1 MMNLTVLKIL
11 ARIPLPVLSLMAWP
25 LGLLLILIPNKQRH
39 YARVNVRICLP
50 QLPPLQRQWIW
61 MRSLI
66 ETVKTLLE
74 SPKLWLGKQ
83 NTVLQLIRKIDGLG
97 AVKEAM
103 EKGRGVIFIAPHLGN
118 WEIIGQFYSHHFPMV
133 LMYRPQ
139 KNKELDNIIRNGRE
153 RFGAQLVPS
162 TRRGL
167 AILLKNLHE
176 NKTIGVLPDQNPGA
190 GAGVYVPF
198 FGVAANTPIFA
209 TRLASRTGAAAF
221 IVTAERL
228 AFGRG
233 YHLHIEAASKCL
245 YDKNV
250 EVGAACMN
258 RDMEKII
265 LRRPEQYWWGYN
277 RFRHRP
283 EGEADIY

>member
-1 MMNLTVLKIL
+1 MILPVLKIL
-11 ARIPLPVLSLMAWP
+11 ARIPLPVLHLSAWP

-39 YARVNVRICLP
+39 YARINVRICLP
-50 QLPPLQRQWIW
+50 HLPFLHRQWIW

-74 SPKLWLGKQ
+74 SPRLWLGEQDK
-83 NTVLQLIRKIDGLG
+83 VLQLIRKVDGLE
-97 AVKEAM
+97 AVKQAA
-103 EKGRGVIFIAPHLGN
+103 EKGKGVIFIAPHLGN
-118 WEIIGQFYSHHFPMV
+118 WEMIGQYYSHHFPMV

-139 KNKELDNIIRNGRE
+139 KNRVLDEIIRKGRE
-153 RFGAQLVPS
+153 RFGALLVPS
-162 TRRGL
+162 TRKGL
-167 AILLKNLHE
+167 GMLLKSLRE

-198 FGVAANTPIFA
+198 FGIAANTPIFA

-228 AFGRG
+228 AFGHG
-233 YHLHIEAASKCL
+233 YHLHIEEATEGLSSK
-245 YDKNV
+245 DVK
-250 EVGAACMN
+250 VGAACMN

-283 EGEADIY
+283 EGEPEIY

>member
-1 MMNLTVLKIL
+1 MILPVLKIL
-11 ARIPLPVLSLMAWP
+11 ARIPLPVLHLMAWP
-25 LGLLLILIPNKQRH
+25 LGLLLIILPNKQRY
-39 YARVNVRICLP
+39 YARINVRICLS
-50 QLPPLQRQWIW
+50 QLSPLQRQWIW

-74 SPKLWLGKQ
+74 SPRLWLGEHGK
-83 NTVLQLIRKIDGLG
+83 VLQLIRKIDGLE
-97 AVKEAM
+97 AVEQAM
-103 EKGRGVIFIAPHLGN
+103 KKGKGVIFIAPHLGN
-118 WEIIGQFYSHHFPMV
+118 WEIIGQYYSHHYPMV

-139 KNKELDNIIRNGRE
+139 KNKELDDIIRKGRE
-153 RFGAQLVPS
+153 RFGGQLVPA
-162 TRRGL
+162 TRKGL
-167 AILLKNLHE
+167 AILLKSLRE
-176 NKTIGVLPDQNPGA
+176 NKTIGILPDQNPGA

-198 FGVAANTPIFA
+198 FGIQANTPVFA

-245 YDKNV
+245 YDRDV
-250 EVGAACMN
+250 ETGAACMN

-265 LRRPEQYWWGYN
+265 LQRPKQYWWGYN

-283 EGEADIY
+283 EGEPEIY

>member
-1 MMNLTVLKIL
+1 MIQTVLKIL
-11 ARIPLPVLSLMAWP
+11 ARIPLPVLHLMAWP
-25 LGLLLILIPNKQRH
+25 LGLLLILIPNRQRH
-39 YARVNVRICLP
+39 YARINVHICLP
-50 QLPPLQRQWIW
+50 HLSTLQQQRIW

-74 SPKLWLGKQ
+74 SPRLWLAKPDK
-83 NTVLQLIRKIDGLG
+83 VLQLIRHVDGLE
-97 AVKEAM
+97 AVKQARGQG
-103 EKGRGVIFIAPHLGN
+103 KGVIFIAPHLGN

-139 KNKELDNIIRNGRE
+139 KNQALDDIIRNGRE
-153 RFGAQLVPS
+153 RFGGLLVPS
-162 TRRGL
+162 TRKGL
-167 AILLKNLHE
+167 AILLKGLRE
-176 NKTIGVLPDQNPGA
+176 NKTIGILPDQNPGA

-198 FGVAANTPIFA
+198 FGIQANTPLFA

-228 AFGRG
+228 TFGRG
-233 YHLHIEAASKCL
+233 YHLHIEAASECL

-250 EVGAACMN
+250 TLGAACMN

-265 LRRPEQYWWGYN
+265 LRCPEQYWWAYN

-283 EGEADIY
+283 EGEPDIY

>member
-1 MMNLTVLKIL
+1 MILLVLKML
-11 ARIPLPVLSLMAWP
+11 AHLPLPVLHLLAWP
-25 LGLLLILIPNKQRH
+25 LGLLLIIIPNKQRH
-39 YARVNVRICLP
+39 CARINVQLCLP
-50 QLPPLQRQWIW
+50 QYSYWQRQWIW

-74 SPKLWLGKQ
+74 SPRLWLAKPDK
-83 NTVLQLIRKIDGLG
+83 VLQLIRRVDGME
-97 AVKEAM
+97 AVKQAK

-139 KNKELDNIIRNGRE
+139 KNKQLDDIIRNGRK
-153 RFGAQLVPS
+153 RFGGLLVPS
-162 TRRGL
+162 TLKGL
-167 AILLKNLHE
+167 AMLLKGLRE
-176 NKTIGVLPDQNPGA
+176 NKTIGILPDQNPGA

-198 FGVAANTPIFA
+198 FGIAANTPVFA
-209 TRLASRTGAAAF
+209 TRLASRTQASAF

-228 AFGRG
+228 SFGRG
-233 YHLHIEAASKCL
+233 YHLQITPASECL
-245 YDKNV
+245 YDSDV
-250 EVGAACMN
+250 ETGAACMN
-258 RDMEKII
+258 RDMEQII
-265 LRRPEQYWWGYN
+265 LQKPEQYWWGYN

>member
-1 MMNLTVLKIL
+1 MILLVLKIL
-11 ARIPLPVLSLMAWP
+11 ARLPLPVLHLLAWP
-25 LGLLLILIPNKQRH
+25 LGLLLIIIPNKQRH
-39 YARVNVRICLP
+39 CARINVRLCLP
-50 QLPPLQRQWIW
+50 QYAFWKRQWIW

-74 SPKLWLGKQ
+74 SPRLWLAAPDK
-83 NTVLQLIRKIDGLG
+83 VLQLIRRVDGME
-97 AVKEAM
+97 AVKQAK
-103 EKGRGVIFIAPHLGN
+103 EKGRGIIFIAPHLGN

-139 KNKELDNIIRNGRE
+139 KNKELDDIIRSGRK
-153 RFGAQLVPS
+153 RFGGLLVPS
-162 TRRGL
+162 TLKGL
-167 AILLKNLHE
+167 AMLLKGLRE
-176 NKTIGVLPDQNPGA
+176 NKTIGILPDQNPGA
-190 GAGVYVPF
+190 GTGVFVPF
-198 FGVAANTPIFA
+198 FGILANTPVFA

-228 AFGRG
+228 HFGRG
-233 YHLHIEAASKCL
+233 YHLKITPASECL
-245 YDKNV
+245 YDQNV
-250 EVGAACMN
+250 ETGAACMN

-265 LRRPEQYWWGYN
+265 LQRPEQYWWGYN

>member
-1 MMNLTVLKIL
+1 MILFILKIL
-11 ARIPLPVLSLMAWP
+11 ARIPLPVLHLGAWP
-25 LGLLLILIPNKQRH
+25 LGLLLIIIPNKQRH
-39 YARVNVRICLP
+39 YARINVRICLP
-50 QLPPLQRQWIW
+50 QLSFRQRQWIW

-83 NTVLQLIRKIDGLG
+83 RKVLQLIRKVDGLE
-97 AVKEAM
+97 AVKQAR
-103 EKGRGVIFIAPHLGN
+103 EKGKGVIFIAPHLGN
-118 WEIIGQFYSHHFPMV
+118 WEIIGQFYSYNFPMV

-139 KNKELDNIIRNGRE
+139 KNPELDDIIRKGRE
-153 RFGAQLVPS
+153 RFDAQLVPS
-162 TRRGL
+162 TRKGL
-167 AILLKNLHE
+167 AILLKSLRE
-176 NKTIGVLPDQNPGA
+176 NKTIGILPDQNPGA

-198 FGVAANTPIFA
+198 FGISANTPIFA
-209 TRLASRTGAAAF
+209 TRLASRTHAAAF

-245 YDKNV
+245 YDRNV
-250 EVGAACMN
+250 ETGAACMN

-265 LRRPEQYWWGYN
+265 LRRPEQYWWSYN

-283 EGEADIY
+283 EGEPEIY

>member
-1 MMNLTVLKIL
+1 MILSVVKLL
-11 ARIPLPVLSLMAWP
+11 ARIPLPVLHLLAWP

-39 YARVNVRICLP
+39 YARINVRICLP
-50 QLPPLQRQWIW
+50 RHSFVKRQWIW

-74 SPKLWLGKQ
+74 SPRLWLGKPDK
-83 NTVLQLIRKIDGLG
+83 VLKLIRKVDGLD
-97 AVKEAM
+97 AVKQASQ
-103 EKGRGVIFIAPHLGN
+103 KGRGIIFIAPHLGN
-118 WEIIGQFYSHHFPMV
+118 WEMIGQFYSHHFPMV

-139 KNKELDNIIRNGRE
+139 KNKQLDDIIRNGRE
-153 RFGAQLVPS
+153 RFGGQLVPS
-162 TRRGL
+162 TRKGL
-167 AILLKNLHE
+167 AMLLKALHE
-176 NKTIGVLPDQNPGA
+176 NKTIGILPDQNPGA

-198 FGVAANTPIFA
+198 FGIAANTPVFA

-233 YHLHIEAASKCL
+233 YHLHIKAASDCL
-245 YDKNV
+245 YDKQV
-250 EVGAACMN
+250 EVGAACIN

-265 LRRPEQYWWGYN
+265 LQRPEQYWWGYN

-283 EGEADIY
+283 EGEPEIY

>member
-1 MMNLTVLKIL
+1 MILSVLKIL
-11 ARIPLPVLSLMAWP
+11 ARIPLPVLHLAAWP

-39 YARVNVRICLP
+39 CARINVRICLP
-50 QLPPLQRQWIW
+50 DLSFLQRQWLW

-74 SPKLWLGKQ
+74 SPRLWLGEQEK
-83 NTVLQLIRKIDGLG
+83 VLQLIRKVDGLE
-97 AVKEAM
+97 AVKQATK
-103 EKGRGVIFIAPHLGN
+103 KGKGVIFIAPHLGN

-139 KNKELDNIIRNGRE
+139 KNRALDNIIRHGRE

-162 TRRGL
+162 TRKGL
-167 AILLKNLHE
+167 AMLLKSLRE
-176 NKTIGVLPDQNPGA
+176 NKTIGILPDQNPGA

-198 FGVAANTPIFA
+198 FGIAANTPIFA
-209 TRLASRTGAAAF
+209 TRLASRTNAAAF
-221 IVTAERL
+221 VITAERL
-228 AFGRG
+228 TFGRG

-245 YDKNV
+245 YDKEV
-250 EVGAACMN
+250 ETGAACMN

-265 LRRPEQYWWGYN
+265 LRRPAQYWWGYN

-283 EGEADIY
+283 EGEPEIY

>member
-1 MMNLTVLKIL
+1 MVLTVLKIL
-11 ARIPLPVLSLMAWP
+11 ARIPLPVLHFTAWP

-39 YARVNVRICLP
+39 CARINVRICLP
-50 QLPPLQRQWIW
+50 QYSFLQRQWIW
-61 MRSLI
+61 MRSLV

-74 SPKLWLGKQ
+74 SPRFWLGEQDK
-83 NTVLQLIRKIDGLG
+83 VLQLIRKVDGLD
-97 AVKEAM
+97 AVKQAT
-103 EKGRGVIFIAPHLGN
+103 EKGKGVIFIAPHLGN
-118 WEIIGQFYSHHFPMV
+118 WEIIGQYYSHHFPMV

-139 KNKELDNIIRNGRE
+139 KNKALDNIIRNGRE

-162 TRRGL
+162 TRKGL
-167 AILLKNLHE
+167 AMLLKSLRE

-198 FGVAANTPIFA
+198 FGIAANTPIFA
-209 TRLASRTGAAAF
+209 TRLASRTHAAAF

-233 YHLHIEAASKCL
+233 YHLHIEAASDCL
-245 YDKNV
+245 YDEDVKA
-250 EVGAACMN
+250 GAACMN

-283 EGEADIY
+283 EGEAEIY

>member
-1 MMNLTVLKIL
+1 MILTILKIL
-11 ARIPLPVLSLMAWP
+11 ARIPLPVLHVIAWP

-39 YARVNVRICLP
+39 CARINVRICLP
-50 QLPPLQRQWIW
+50 QLSFLHRQWIW

-74 SPKLWLGKQ
+74 SPRLWLGEADS
-83 NTVLQLIRKIDGLG
+83 VLRLIRKVDGLEPVEQ
-97 AVKEAM
+97 AIAQ
-103 EKGRGVIFIAPHLGN
+103 GRGVIFIAPHLGN

-139 KNKELDNIIRNGRE
+139 KNRQLDDIIRHGRE
-153 RFGAQLVPS
+153 RFGGLLVPS
-162 TRRGL
+162 TRKGL
-167 AILLKNLHE
+167 AILLRSLRE
-176 NKTIGVLPDQNPGA
+176 NKTIGILPDQNPGA

-198 FGVAANTPIFA
+198 FGIRANTPIFA
-209 TRLASRTGAAAF
+209 TRLASRTDAAAF
-221 IVTAERL
+221 IVIAERL

-233 YHLHIEAASKCL
+233 YHLHIEAASECL
-245 YDKNV
+245 YDKDA
-250 EVGAACMN
+250 ETGAACMN

-265 LRRPEQYWWGYN
+265 LRQPEQYWWGYN

-283 EGEADIY
+283 EGEAEIY